1 MGSSRAAQLLLI
13 TSQLLLPASLA
24 QNQQQVIAYPYPATE
39 WIEGSGAHGTSL
51 GKEAFI
57 SALVSNMTIEDLGET

>member
-1 MGSSRAAQLLLI
+1 MGSSRAAQLLL
-13 TSQLLLPASLA
+13 LAAHLVPGSLA
-24 QNQQQVIAYPYPATE
+24 RDQQQVIAYPYPATE

>member
-1 MGSSRAAQLLLI
+1 MGSSRTAHLLLLAAY
-13 TSQLLLPASLA
+13 LLQGSLA
-24 QNQQQVIAYPYPATE
+24 QDQQQVIAYPYPATE

-57 SALVSNMTIEDLGET
+57 SALVANMTIEDLGET

>member
-1 MGSSRAAQLLLI
+1 MGSSHAAKFLLLAAH
-13 TSQLLLPASLA
+13 LLPASLA

-39 WIEGSGAHGTSL
+39 WIQGSGAHGTSL

-57 SALVSNMTIEDLGET
+57 SAVISNMTIEDLGET

>member
-1 MGSSRAAQLLLI
+1 MGSSRTAHLLL
-13 TSQLLLPASLA
+13 LA
-24 QNQQQVIAYPYPATE
+24 TKFLQVALAGDQQQVIAYPYPATE

-57 SALVSNMTIEDLGET
+57 SALVANMTIEDLGET

>member
-1 MGSSRAAQLLLI
+1 MGSSRAAQLLL
-13 TSQLLLPASLA
+13 LAAHLLPSSLA
-24 QNQQQVIAYPYPATE
+24 RDQQQVIAYPYPATE

-57 SALVSNMTIEDLGET
+57 SALVANMTIEDLGET

>member
-1 MGSSRAAQLLLI
+1 MGFSRAAQVLLLAAHF
-13 TSQLLLPASLA
+13 LPASLA
-24 QNQQQVIAYPYPATE
+24 LDQQQVIAYPYPATE

>member
-1 MGSSRAAQLLLI
+1 MGSSRTAHFLVLATYLL
-13 TSQLLLPASLA
+13 QGSLA
-24 QNQQQVIAYPYPATE
+24 QDKQQVIAYPYPATE

-57 SALVSNMTIEDLGET
+57 SALVANMTIEDLGET

>member
-1 MGSSRAAQLLLI
+1 MGSSRAAKFLLLAAYF
-13 TSQLLLPASLA
+13 LPTSLA

-39 WIEGSGAHGTSL
+39 WIEGSGAHGTTL

>member
-1 MGSSRAAQLLLI
+1 MASSRAAQLLLL
-13 TSQLLLPASLA
+13 TAHFFPASLA
-24 QNQQQVIAYPYPATE
+24 RDQQQQVIAYPYPATE
-39 WIEGSGAHGTSL
+39 WLEGSGAHGTSL

>member
-1 MGSSRAAQLLLI
+1 MGFSRAAHVLI
-13 TSQLLLPASLA
+13 LAAHFFPATLA
-24 QNQQQVIAYPYPATE
+24 RDQQQIVAYPYPATE

>member
-1 MGSSRAAQLLLI
+1 MGSSRTAHFLLLS
-13 TSQLLLPASLA
+13 TYLLQGSLA
-24 QNQQQVIAYPYPATE
+24 GDQQQVIAYPYPATE

-57 SALVSNMTIEDLGET
+57 SALVANMTIEDLGET